1 MAFHAVLFD
10 LDGTLLDTLDDL
22 ADATNCA
29 LRELGFPEHPVD
41 AFKHFIGDGVENL
54 IRRAVPV
61 ECHDPETLHRC
72 GQRMRQQYAE
82 CWAAKTRPYDGVGD
96 LLDVLTVRRVPM
108 AILSNKPDEFTKL
121 CVAKLL
127 PRWHFE
133 AVLGAGERL
142 PKKPDPAG
150 ALEIAAQLKLPPAA
164 FLYLGDTDTDMQT
177 ATAAGMFP
185 VGALWGFRTAEE
197 LTAHGAQA
205 LLERPQELVEL
216 LTAGRLH

>member
-61 ECHDPETLHRC
+61 ECHDPDTLHRC

-133 AVLGAGERL
+133 ASWGQRAVAQE
-142 PKKPDPAG
+142 PDPAG
-150 ALEIAAQLKLPPAA
+150 PWKSPPSSSHRRLSHLGDRCRYKRPPPAC
-164 FLYLGDTDTDMQT
+164 
-177 ATAAGMFP
+177 FP
-185 VGALWGFRTAEE
+185 SAWSCGEE
-197 LTAHGAQA
+197 LTAHGSAA
-205 LLERPQELVEL
+205 P
-216 LTAGRLH
+216 